1 MPDLSDYKPSDRYM
15 LRSLHGTYY
24 LIPTVQDI
32 AMHRNAI
39 KLNDTGL
46 IIWNA
51 IINGVSMDKIPS
63 VIRHRLT
70 ADGIDMSS
78 VSDAELSDDA
88 YTFIHSLIRQNALMT
103 AEYNDS
109 RLHSGNTGSLSFD
122 ACYKI
127 GGLTIG
133 FNGCTDCLDISLEDF
148 RIDRSNGT
156 GSGNNNDNNGCTVDQ
171 LWRLRPLIDMPEFDG
186 HMIIHTVQLELFESG
201 GWYVMTFPCNR
212 HLLMCRVTTDGTVA
226 EFFYDHRDMPEA
238 RTELFYGLRNVFL
251 VAAQQHGMFALHS
264 ASIKYNGYALLF
276 CGQSGTGKSTH
287 TAFWHELFG
296 TPYLNGDLNLTG
308 IEDGV
313 AYVYGIPWCG
323 TSGIYTTDQVP
334 VGAITLLRQASD
346 NHVSIPS
353 PDSAQLLVAQR
364 MISPTWCIP
373 LADMNLDY
381 AGRLQDCCHILKLSC
396 TASPDAAC
404 VMKAYIDNVRIGG
417 ITADA

>member
-1 MPDLSDYKPSDRYM
+1 
-15 LRSLHGTYY
+15 
-24 LIPTVQDI
+24 
-32 AMHRNAI
+32 
-39 KLNDTGL
+39 
-46 IIWNA
+46 
-51 IINGVSMDKIPS
+51 MDKIPS
-63 VIRHRLT
+63 VIRQRLT

-78 VSDAELSDDA
+78 VSDEELSDDA
-88 YTFIHSLIRQNALMT
+88 YTFIRSLICQSALVT
-103 AEYNDS
+103 AECTDS
-109 RLHSGNTGSLSFD
+109 RLHSGSTDSLSFD

-127 GGLTIG
+127 GGLTTG
-133 FNGCTDCLDISLEDF
+133 FIGCTDCLDISLEDF
-148 RIDRSNGT
+148 RTDIPNGA
-156 GSGNNNDNNGCTVDQ
+156 VDQ
-171 LWRLRPLIDMPEFDG
+171 LWRLCPLIDMPEFDG
-186 HMIIHTVQLELFESG
+186 RMIIHTVQLELFESG
-201 GWYVMTFPCNR
+201 GWYVMTFPSNR
-212 HLLMCRVTTDGTVA
+212 HLLMCRITTDGTAA

-238 RTELFYGLRNVFL
+238 RTELFYGLRNAFL

-296 TPYLNGDLNLTG
+296 TPYLNGDINLTG

-323 TSGIYTTDQVP
+323 TSGIYTTDRVP

-346 NHVSIPS
+346 THVSIPS

-364 MISPTWCIP
+364 MISPAWCIP

-396 TASPDAAC
+396 TASPDAAR
-404 VMKAYIDNVRIGG
+404 VMKAYIDNVMIGG